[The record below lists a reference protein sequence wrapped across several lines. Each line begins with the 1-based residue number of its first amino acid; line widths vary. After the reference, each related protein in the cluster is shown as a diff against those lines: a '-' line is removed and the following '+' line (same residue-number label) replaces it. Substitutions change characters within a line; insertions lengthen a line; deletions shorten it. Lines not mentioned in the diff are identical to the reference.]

1 MKIYM
6 SNRITI
12 ECYACGREFTKLI
25 PKEKSKMVFD
35 ILDVVEVFKSTD
47 RLQMAID
54 EVKRGD
60 TVKYDSVEDMMKD
73 LRE

>member
-1 MKIYM
+1 MAK
-6 SNRITI
+6 N
-12 ECYACGREFTKLI
+12 TKNA
-25 PKEKSKMVFD
+25 
-35 ILDVVEVFKSTD
+35 VENQNDNTKHNLPSH

-73 LRE
+73 LNA